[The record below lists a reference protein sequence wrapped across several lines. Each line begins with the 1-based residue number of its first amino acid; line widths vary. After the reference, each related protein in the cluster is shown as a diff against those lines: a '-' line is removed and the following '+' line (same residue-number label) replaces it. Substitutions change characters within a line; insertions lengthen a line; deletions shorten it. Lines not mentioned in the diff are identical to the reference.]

1 MMFKFLSIREQLR
14 NAKAELTKLK
24 STVGEMPPA
33 EVVEGEEVE
42 QKTIVG
48 EIEQTK
54 ADLDY
59 ISIMTGVDL

>member
-1 MMFKFLSIREQLR
+1 MFKFVDLREQLR
-14 NAKAELTKLK
+14 NATSELTKLK
-24 STVGEMPPA
+24 STVGELPPT
-33 EVVEGEEVE
+33 EVVEGEEAE

-48 EIEQTK
+48 EVEQTK

>member
-1 MMFKFLSIREQLR
+1 MFKHVNQMEQLQ

-24 STVGEMPPA
+24 STVGELPPV
-33 EVVEGEEVE
+33 EVIEGEEVE
-42 QKTIVG
+42 RKTIVG
-48 EIEQTK
+48 ELEQTK

>member
-14 NAKAELTKLK
+14 NATSELVKLK

>member
-1 MMFKFLSIREQLR
+1 MFKHVNQMEQLQ

-33 EVVEGEEVE
+33 EVIEGEEVE
-42 QKTIVG
+42 RKTIVG
-48 EIEQTK
+48 EVEQTK